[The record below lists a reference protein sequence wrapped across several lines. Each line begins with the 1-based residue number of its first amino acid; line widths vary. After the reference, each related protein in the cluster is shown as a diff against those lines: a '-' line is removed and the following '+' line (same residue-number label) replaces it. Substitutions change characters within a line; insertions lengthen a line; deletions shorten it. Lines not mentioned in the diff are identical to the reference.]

1 MKVIFVSAY
10 LEIECQ
16 LIAKIMNYS
25 LNLDFLFPFF
35 AEYFIKPNIFF
46 NTYSLFYGDYR
57 FHFNQAN
64 WDHQDEVLVPSFTG
78 GCRFTNKSMVIP
90 LVVGSRPLFYGV
102 VVNSDSQ
109 ETVQKWLQF
118 SPPVLRGGCRLKRK
132 GQGEKL

>member
-78 GCRFTNKSMVIP
+78 WLSIYKQK
-90 LVVGSRPLFYGV
+90 YGY
-102 VVNSDSQ
+102 S
-109 ETVQKWLQF
+109 TRCGF
-118 SPPVLRGGCRLKRK
+118 SSPILRGSYRTLFKACPRDYL
-132 GQGEKL
+132 

>member
-16 LIAKIMNYS
+16 LIAKIMDYS

-46 NTYSLFYGDYR
+46 NTYSLFYGGYR

-78 GCRFTNKSMVIP
+78 WLSIFIFTQGRTDTSNS
-90 LVVGSRPLFYGV
+90 SRLLFYGMV
-102 VVNSDSQ
+102 I
-109 ETVQKWLQF
+109 EW
-118 SPPVLRGGCRLKRK
+118 
-132 GQGEKL
+132 